1 MAITGAWPIFLFI
14 AVSTIAMSYGW
25 GMRGT
30 TLGGEKG
37 AMLPGALMGL
47 MIAVFSGSPFLLKH
61 FYLLS
66 AAGALGIYPGGSMSY
81 MQSIGLGSDKN
92 PPEDFKRGMTGIAVK
107 GSIWFGIFGA
117 VVGMF
122 LTFLAGG
129 YDLNAVLILFLMMPL
144 AGLVGSRLFDRPF
157 DEEKGIHPKIYFSR
171 NRPEGMGVLF
181 GILAEL
187 IVFMAVYKDSVA
199 LWLTLGSMISGGAG
213 FVVGQLMN
221 IRAKYPNKKG
231 WQFLKKSRDRGWI
244 DTWKI
249 AECSYGAFAGL
260 GISITFTL
268 IANFLPKYQELYT
281 HDYGALSYL
290 IYNRL
295 LDPEQPLI
303 IAGMNK
309 WILPAILAAL
319 LGLDLL
325 KYVIRRPKTEK
336 ELRYMRQRG
345 WMSDA
350 ELELALQKAG
360 KEPTKGWL
368 LYEKIAHIAEFPIY
382 CYIPLFFLFLGS
394 FEVAKLVSFYVLY
407 YVILEHQ
414 LFERFKRFKTILL
427 WRAALLGF
435 GFFIIF
441 AQFFWGWSPGLLPTV
456 LMYGIGYEALTL
468 VGNIAKNSPDRH
480 GRKTVKESS
489 LREAYGGMVTMH
501 GYYFICLAVITA
513 FAVFAQRL

>member
-1 MAITGAWPIFLFI
+1 MALTSAWSIILFI
-14 AVSTIAMSYGW
+14 AVSTVAMSYGW

-47 MIAVFSGSPFLLKH
+47 MLALFSGSPFLREH

-66 AAGALGIYPGGSMSY
+66 AAGALGIYFGGSMSY

-92 PPEDFKRGMTGIAVK
+92 PPEDLKRGLTGIFVK

-122 LTFLAGG
+122 LTFLTRG
-129 YDLNAVLILFLMMPL
+129 YDLKAVVMIFGCMPA
-144 AGLVGSRLFDRPF
+144 AGLMGSQLFDRPF
-157 DEEKGIHPKIYFSR
+157 DAEKGIHPKIYFSR

-181 GILAEL
+181 GILVEL
-187 IVFMAVYKDSVA
+187 VVFAAIYKDSVA
-199 LWLTLGSMISGGAG
+199 LWLTLGSTVSGGAG
-213 FVVGQLMN
+213 FVLAQLMN
-221 IRAKYPNKKG
+221 IRSKYPNKKG
-231 WQFLKKSRDRGWI
+231 WQFLGKFHRRGWI

-260 GISITFTL
+260 GISTTFVL
-268 IANFLPKYQELYT
+268 IANFSPKYQTYASISSVPEM
-281 HDYGALSYL
+281 
-290 IYNRL
+290 
-295 LDPEQPLI
+295 LDI
-303 IAGMNK
+303 KA
-309 WILPAILAAL
+309 WILPAIFVAL
-319 LGLDLL
+319 LGIDLL

-336 ELRYMRQRG
+336 ELRYMRSRG

-368 LYEKIAHIAEFPIY
+368 LYEKIGHTAEFPIY
-382 CYIPLFFLFLGS
+382 CFIPLLFLFLGS
-394 FEVAKLVSFYVLY
+394 SEVAKLVSFYVLY

-414 LFERFKRFKTILL
+414 LFERFKRFKTIIL
-427 WRAALLGF
+427 WRVALLGL
-435 GFFIIF
+435 GFFVIF
-441 AQFFWGWSPGLLPTV
+441 AQFFWGWSPGLLLTV

-489 LREAYGGMVTMH
+489 LREAYGGLVTMH
-501 GYYFICLAVITA
+501 GYYFICLAALTA
-513 FAVFAQRL
+513 FAIFAARF